1 MNSIVKIKSLLLLFC
16 LFISAD
22 ALLSTHLHKHCH
34 SQQFGEYNYFSLSTF
49 KESGTE
55 ASITHAKWQN
65 SSIALADF
73 TQSTTPLT
81 TLQYKSGNSS
91 NDHSRKIKKHR
102 RTRAVQSTCLLIT
115 PLFFQFSPLVHSAP
129 KEYTT
134 FFQHRKLLHEYYV
147 SSLRGP
153 PATA

>member
-22 ALLSTHLHKHCH
+22 ALLSNHLRHNGH
-34 SQQFGEYNYFSLSTF
+34 SRQFTEYNYFSLSAF
-49 KESGTE
+49 RESGPE
-55 ASITHAKWQN
+55 ANAKHAKWQN
-65 SSIALADF
+65 SSLALADF
-73 TQSTTPLT
+73 TQSTIPLT

-91 NDHSRKIKKHR
+91 NEHSRKIKKHR